1 MSAGAIED
9 RILDEAMAHL
19 RRYGARRTT
28 VLSIAQALGVSHA
41 ALYRYFPSKAELFD
55 AAMAR
60 ALKPLE
66 AEMRAIVDA
75 PDPAADKLE
84 RLVHAVHR
92 AYRGLSLD
100 DPELF
105 ELLSRA
111 AVEGAGPAANIAPRC
126 RRPCSGW
133 SRRDRLLRLRGRRR
147 AAGRGVRVRRV
158 ASLHPS
164 GVRRA
169 RPRGSGGGAAATR
182 RPGDA
187 GGGAGV
193 DVRAR
198 MTSGSVRRGRGR
210 ASRASAGGDR
220 RAPSGRRE

>member
-1 MSAGAIED
+1 MSAGALED
-9 RILDEAMAHL
+9 RILDEALAHL

-66 AEMRAIVDA
+66 ADLRAIVDA

-92 AYRGLSLD
+92 AYRGLSVD

-111 AVEGAGPAANIAPRC
+111 AVEG
-126 RRPCSGW
+126 
-133 SRRDRLLRLRGRRR
+133 RG
-147 AAGRGVRVRRV
+147 AGRKHRAKVQAAVQRVVEEGIGSSAFAV
-158 ASLHPS
+158 A
-164 GVRRA
+164 
-169 RPRGSGGGAAATR
+169 
-182 RPGDA
+182 DA
-187 GGGAGV
+187 
-193 DVRAR
+193 
-198 MTSGSVRRGRGR
+198 RRGVAFVFDALHRFIHPVSVGLDR
-210 ASRASAGGDR
+210 EAPASALLQRVDR
-220 RAPSGRRE
+220 VTRVVARALTTGRV